1 MKIIKSFI
9 ACFSTYS
16 RVPMPHVSLDSDD
29 MKYALIFFPFIGAV
43 IGLFEALLFIG
54 CRYINVPVF
63 VRTLIAAIIPVVIT
77 GGIHIDGFMDVMDA
91 MNSYGDRQK
100 KLEIMKDPH
109 TGAFAV
115 IYLGVYALCY
125 MAFLYLINEKSI
137 IPFCI
142 SFVASRVMS
151 GISVVTI
158 NSAKDSGML
167 HSVKMSSEKKNVLG
181 ALIIIGIFDFGVIAH
196 YSVYSAVAFLIICV
210 GGYLI
215 YKRKCIRE
223 FGGITGDTSG
233 YYLCI
238 MELLLLVASSIGGY
252 L

>member
-16 RVPMPHVSLDSDD
+16 RVPMPHVNLDSDD

-43 IGLFEALLFIG
+43 IGLFEALFFMG

-91 MNSYGDRQK
+91 INSYGDRQR

-109 TGAFAV
+109 AGAFAIINV
-115 IYLGVYALCY
+115 GVFALCY
-125 MAFLYLINEKSI
+125 IAFLYLINVYSI
-137 IPFCI
+137 IPFCM
-142 SFVASRVMS
+142 SFVISRIMS

-167 HSVKMSSEKKNVLG
+167 HSVKMSSERKNVLG
-181 ALIIIGIFDFGVIAH
+181 ALVVIGIFDFGVTAH
-196 YSVYSAVAFLIICV
+196 YSIFTAVCFLIICV
-210 GGYLI
+210 SGYFI

-233 YYLCI
+233 YYLCV
-238 MELLLLVASSIGGY
+238 MELLLLAASSVGGY